1 MNKSQPPTL
10 MDMFSQLVVTPSIS
24 SVNPRFD
31 QSNKGVIEL
40 LANWLSDL
48 EFTIELMPV
57 AERPEK
63 LNLIATLGEG
73 DGGLVLSG
81 HTDTVPY
88 DDGAWTYDP
97 FELTE
102 VEDRFYGLGASDMKC
117 FFPLV
122 IEALRDFKSNQLT
135 VPVTVLATADEESS
149 MDGARALLSEKKRL
163 GRFALIG
170 EPTGLKPI
178 YMHKG
183 VVMEAIKLHGRS
195 GHSSNPALGNSA
207 LEGMHKVISRLLEWR
222 ERLQARYQDQ
232 AFEVPVPTLNLG
244 CVHGGDSP
252 NRICAYCEL
261 QVDLRLLPDMDVHSV
276 RTELR
281 RLAEQAVANSGL
293 RVELAPLFK
302 GVAAFGAD
310 RTWEIV
316 QVAERLTDCRPATV
330 AFATEAPFLR
340 ALGMQTVILGPGDIA
355 CAHQPDEFVTGER
368 LQAMLL
374 LLRRLIAH
382 FCLGKGTHGGS

>member
-10 MDMFSQLVVTPSIS
+10 MDMFSQLVVTPSVS

-122 IEALRDFKSNQLT
+122 IEALRDFKSNQLM
-135 VPVTVLATADEESS
+135 VPVIVLATADEESS
-149 MDGARALLSEKKRL
+149 MDGARALLSKKKRL

-316 QVAERLTDCRPATV
+316 QVAERLTDCRPGTV